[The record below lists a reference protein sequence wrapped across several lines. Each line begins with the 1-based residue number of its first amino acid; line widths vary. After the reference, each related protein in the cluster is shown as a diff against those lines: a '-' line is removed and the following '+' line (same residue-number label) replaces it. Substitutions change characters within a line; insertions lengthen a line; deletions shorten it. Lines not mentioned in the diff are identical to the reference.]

1 MPGGHRC
8 CFWPNADAGLAEELS
23 AAGEIDRLRRFDAM
37 RRAIERRLEVSYP
50 AYVDPVTTDRLITAE
65 LRADG
70 FTDWRA
76 ERFRMDAAGRISGPL
91 AMVGWRGCAMI
102 GYLGTAAW

>member
-37 RRAIERRLEVSYP
+37 RRAIERRLEVSHR

-91 AMVGWRGCAMI
+91 AKVGWRGCAMI

>member
-1 MPGGHRC
+1 MPGGHRF

-23 AAGEIDRLRRFDAM
+23 AAGEIDRLRRLDAM
-37 RRAIERRLEVSYP
+37 RRAIERRLEVSHR

-76 ERFRMDAAGRISGPL
+76 ERFRWTPPAASPVRSPRSG
-91 AMVGWRGCAMI
+91 GG
-102 GYLGTAAW
+102 AAP